1 VAKARGIVNALFFD
15 CFSGISGDMIV
26 GSLLDLGLLL
36 EDLSAE
42 LSKLRLKNYK
52 LSARRLVK
60 SQIGATKFDVET
72 THEHA
77 HRSYADIAKIIN
89 ESQLNGRVKDQAT
102 QIFYRLAEAE
112 AKVHGSSINQVHFH
126 EVGAVD
132 AIVDIVAACI
142 ALEMLGIQRVYASA
156 LNVGNGLVE
165 TAHGTLPV
173 PAPATVELLRGV
185 PVYSNQVNGELV
197 TPTGAAIL
205 TTISHSFGQLPLFRI
220 EKVGYGAGSRDLAK
234 TPNVLR
240 VLQGQVEEAADLTS
254 EESSVLVVEANI
266 DDMNPQIYGH
276 LQERLL
282 AMGVLDVFF
291 APVQMKK
298 NRPGVLVTVVVPRE
312 LVEALSILLF
322 EETTTIGVRYHPA
335 QRQTLVRSLEE
346 IQIEFGKANVKVSM
360 LNEELS
366 TFHPSMKI
374 AEDYVEHN
382 VPYKWIQSRVIQE
395 FMNLHAKEIQ

>member
-1 VAKARGIVNALFFD
+1 MNALFFD

-42 LSKLRLKNYK
+42 LSKLSLKNYK

-77 HRSYADIAKIIN
+77 HRRYADIAKIIN
-89 ESQLNGRVKDQAT
+89 ESELNGRVKDQAT

-156 LNVGNGLVE
+156 LNVGSGLVE

-205 TTISHSFGQLPLFRI
+205 TTITHTFG
-220 EKVGYGAGSRDLAK
+220 
-234 TPNVLR
+234 R
-240 VLQGQVEEAADLTS
+240 VTS
-254 EESSVLVVEANI
+254 
-266 DDMNPQIYGH
+266 
-276 LQERLL
+276 
-282 AMGVLDVFF
+282 
-291 APVQMKK
+291 
-298 NRPGVLVTVVVPRE
+298 
-312 LVEALSILLF
+312 
-322 EETTTIGVRYHPA
+322 
-335 QRQTLVRSLEE
+335 
-346 IQIEFGKANVKVSM
+346 VS
-360 LNEELS
+360 N
-366 TFHPSMKI
+366 
-374 AEDYVEHN
+374 
-382 VPYKWIQSRVIQE
+382 
-395 FMNLHAKEIQ
+395 